1 MRVSSKAMRTRA
13 SILVVAVLFVLLAVA
28 CGGSKAPRK
37 REVILTSEAVDENV
51 GREAAQSVTSSLGL
65 VDDPELVAYVNRIG
79 QSLARHAPRG
89 GFDYHFAIVDQDAP
103 NAFALP
109 GGYIYVSRGLL
120 ILTNTEDELAN
131 VLGHEIVHV
140 AARHAAARQAMIR
153 GMPGPFKFFAQGHIA
168 GYGRDQERE
177 ADRLGQG
184 LAGMAGYDPMG
195 MANFLKDLE
204 FTERLHL
211 GNSRLPGFYD
221 THPATTER
229 VAAAGGRA
237 RMVNWQRPAGY
248 SEGRTSYLRRLEGLA
263 IGMSGAEGVFQDQR
277 FIHPDLDFTLRFP
290 DGWETSNTHAA
301 VGALSPARNAQIVLE
316 GQGPGNDAELAASQY
331 LGAPSNANIVVE
343 RSLQVPVGKHT
354 GFRIDGKAK
363 TGGAWLPIA
372 ITWVARY
379 GMVYRFTAISAPGA
393 LQRYE
398 GAYANLMRSFKSLTP
413 QQKQSV
419 YENRVHI
426 VEAHEGEAL
435 KALSQR
441 SNNDWDI
448 QTTAV
453 FNDLFANEPIRGGEA
468 VKISISHRY
477 VAKPQKH

>member
-1 MRVSSKAMRTRA
+1 MRVPSKAMQYR
-13 SILVVAVLFVLLAVA
+13 SLILAVAVLVAVLAVA

-51 GREAAQSVTSSLGL
+51 GREAAQSVTTSLGL
-65 VDDPELVAYVNRIG
+65 VDNPELVAYVNRIG

-153 GMPGPFKFFAQGHIA
+153 GLPGPFKFFAQGHIA

-237 RMVNWQRPAGY
+237 RMVNWQRAADY
-248 SEGRTSYLRRLEGLA
+248 SGGRASHLRRLEGLA

-316 GQGPGNDAELAASQY
+316 GQGPGNDAELAASRY
-331 LGAPSNANIVVE
+331 LGDPSNANIVVE

-393 LQRYE
+393 LRRYE

-468 VKISISHRY
+468 VKISISHQY
-477 VAKPQKH
+477 VAKPPKH

>member
-1 MRVSSKAMRTRA
+1 MQNRTLIPLVGVLVA
-13 SILVVAVLFVLLAVA
+13 ILSVA
-28 CGGSKAPRK
+28 CGSSKAPRK

-51 GREAAQSVTSSLGL
+51 GREAAQSVTTSLGL
-65 VDDPELVAYVNRIG
+65 VETPELVAYVNRIG

-120 ILTNTEDELAN
+120 ILTNSEDELAN

-140 AARHAAARQAMIR
+140 AARHAAARQAIR

-168 GYGRDQERE
+168 GYSRDQERE

-184 LAGMAGYDPMG
+184 LAGIAGYDPMG
-195 MANFLKDLE
+195 MAIFLKNLE

-229 VAAAGGRA
+229 VASAGGRA

-263 IGMSGAEGVFQDQR
+263 IGMSGAEGVFHDQR

-301 VGALSPARNAQIVLE
+301 VGAVSPARNAQIVLE

-331 LGAPSNANIVVE
+331 LGNPSNANIVVE
-343 RSLQVPVGKHT
+343 RSLQVPVGKHK

-363 TGGAWLPIA
+363 AGGGWLPIA

-413 QQKQSV
+413 QQKNSV

-426 VEAHEGEAL
+426 VEGHEGEDL
-435 KALSQR
+435 KTLSKR
-441 SNNDWDI
+441 SSNDWDI

-453 FNDLFANEPIRGGEA
+453 FNDIFANQPLSGGEA
-468 VKISISHRY
+468 VKISVARRY
-477 VAKPQKH
+477 VAKRPKP

>member
-1 MRVSSKAMRTRA
+1 MRSARQQGVL
-13 SILVVAVLFVLLAVA
+13 IPVVGVLVAIFAVA
-28 CGGSKAPRK
+28 CGGSKAPK
-37 REVILTSEAVDENV
+37 QREVILTSEAVDENV
-51 GREAAQSVTSSLGL
+51 GREAAASVTTSLGL
-65 VDDPELVAYVNRIG
+65 VDAPELVAYVSRIG
-79 QSLARHAPRG
+79 QSVARHAPRG

-120 ILTNTEDELAN
+120 ILTNNEDELAN

-140 AARHAAARQAMIR
+140 AARHAAARQAVIR
-153 GMPGPFKFFAQGHIA
+153 GMPGPFKFFAQGYIA
-168 GYGRDQERE
+168 GYSRDQERE
-177 ADRLGQG
+177 ADRHGQG

-204 FTERLHL
+204 FTERLQL

-248 SEGRTSYLRRLEGLA
+248 AEGRTSYLRRLEGLA

-290 DGWETSNTHAA
+290 DRWETSNTHAA
-301 VGALSPARNAQIVLE
+301 VGAVSPAGNAQIVLE

-331 LGAPSNANIVVE
+331 LGSPANANIVVE
-343 RSLQVPVGKHT
+343 RSLKVPVGKHM
-354 GFRIDGKAK
+354 GFRIDGKAQA
-363 TGGAWLPIA
+363 GGTWLPIA

-413 QQKQSV
+413 QQKNSV
-419 YENRVHI
+419 FENRVHI

-435 KALSQR
+435 SELSRR
-441 SNNDWDI
+441 SDNQWDI

-453 FNDLFANEPIRGGEA
+453 YNDIFANEPLAGGEA
-468 VKISISHRY
+468 VKVSISRRY
-477 VAKPQKH
+477 VAKSSGER

>member
-1 MRVSSKAMRTRA
+1 MRNHR
-13 SILVVAVLFVLLAVA
+13 SISIVAALIAVLAVA
-28 CGGSKAPRK
+28 CGGSSKAPK
-37 REVILTSEAVDENV
+37 QREVILSSEAVDEKV
-51 GREAAQSVTSSLGL
+51 GREAAESVTSSLGL
-65 VDDPELVAYVNRIG
+65 VDDPKLVAYVNRIG

-89 GFDYHFAIVDQDAP
+89 RFDYQFAIVDQDPP

-120 ILTNTEDELAN
+120 LLTNTEDELAN

-153 GMPGPFKFFAQGHIA
+153 AMPGPFKYFAQGHIA

-177 ADRLGQG
+177 SDRLGQG
-184 LAGMAGYDPMG
+184 LAGIAGYDPMG
-195 MANFLKDLE
+195 MATFLKNLE

-211 GNSRLPGFYD
+211 GNSRLPGFFD

-229 VAAAGGRA
+229 VASAGGRA
-237 RMVNWQRPAGY
+237 RMVNWERPAGY
-248 SEGRTSYLRRLEGLA
+248 SEGRASYLKRLEGLA

-290 DGWETSNTHAA
+290 DRWETSNTHAA
-301 VGALSPARNAQIVLE
+301 VGAVSPARNAQIVLE

-331 LGAPSNANIVVE
+331 LGQPSNANVVVE
-343 RSLQVPVGKHT
+343 RSLQVPVGKSM
-354 GFRIDGKAK
+354 GFRIDGKAQV
-363 TGGAWLPIA
+363 GGGWIPIA

-379 GMVYRFTAISAPGA
+379 GMVYRFTAIAAPGA
-393 LQRYE
+393 LRRYE
-398 GAYANLMRSFKSLTP
+398 GAYANLMRSFKPLTP

-426 VEAHEGEAL
+426 VEAHEGESL
-435 KALSQR
+435 TALSRR
-441 SNNDWDI
+441 SNNEWDI

-453 FNDLFANEPIRGGEA
+453 FNDVFANEPLRGGEA
-468 VKISISHRY
+468 VKVSLSHRY
-477 VAKPQKH
+477 VAKPPKH

>member
-1 MRVSSKAMRTRA
+1 MRYRVL
-13 SILVVAVLFVLLAVA
+13 IPVVGVLVAFFAVA
-28 CGGSKAPRK
+28 CGSSKAPRK

-79 QSLARHAPRG
+79 QKLARHAPRG

-120 ILTNTEDELAN
+120 LLTNNEDELAN

-153 GMPGPFKFFAQGHIA
+153 SMPGPFKFFAQGHIA

-184 LAGMAGYDPMG
+184 LAGIAGFDPMG

-204 FTERLHL
+204 FTERLQL

-229 VAAAGGRA
+229 VASASGRA

-248 SEGRTSYLRRLEGLA
+248 SEDRSSFLRRLEGLA

-277 FIHPDLDFTLRFP
+277 FLHPDLDFTLRFP
-290 DGWETSNTHAA
+290 DGWETMNTHTA
-301 VGALSPARNAQIVLE
+301 VGAVSPARNAQIVLE
-316 GQGPGNDAELAASQY
+316 GQGRGNDAELAASQY
-331 LGAPSNANIVVE
+331 LGAPSNAGIVVE
-343 RSLQVPVGKHT
+343 RSLPLQLGKHR
-354 GFRIDGKAK
+354 GFRIDGKAQ
-363 TGGAWLPIA
+363 TGGGWLPIA

-379 GMVYRFTAISAPGA
+379 GMVYRFTAIAAPGS

-413 QQKQSV
+413 QQKRSV

-426 VEAHEGEAL
+426 VEAREGETL

-441 SNNDWDI
+441 TDNQWDI

-453 FNDLFANEPIRGGEA
+453 FNDLFANEPLRGGEA
-468 VKISISHRY
+468 VKVSISRPY
-477 VAKPQKH
+477 VAINPAP